1 MLLIFFLNFQ
11 LFPLLCCLPFLTE
24 TYIQHYCIAYT
35 IFVLVFVFLP
45 FHYLWKNSWRFS
57 TFLFWFL
64 SVRSL
69 ALAFFYFIGWRA
81 RSFELLLSSKKKQ
94 SRERK
99 RSPILYC
106 NGLLPNIAVWLDE
119 LKKRDEQN
127 GWTDRQADI
136 IDNLCFKVRN
146 RKRGERS
153 FYFSIKTV
161 KMRESDRK
169 LFF

>member
-11 LFPLLCCLPFLTE
+11 LFPTVLSSFFDWNIHSALL
-24 TYIQHYCIAYT
+24 YRIHYFCNSVCVSSFSL
-35 IFVLVFVFLP
+35 FV
-45 FHYLWKNSWRFS
+45 KNSWRFS

-64 SVRSL
+64 SIRSL

-99 RSPILYC
+99 RTWSPILYC

-127 GWTDRQADI
+127 GWTDRQADR

-146 RKRGERS
+146 RKRDEKSFCFQYTNSENER
-153 FYFSIKTV
+153 V
-161 KMRESDRK
+161 R
-169 LFF
+169 